1 MPTLP
6 TQPQLPAAIPA
17 SQQMIL
23 DAFQSETLVKSL
35 TDVQHT
41 PLFDTVTIAQAAAFN
56 NLTTSFF
63 TNVGAASA
71 KTLAL
76 TNCSQSQRLP
86 TGEMLSVLAFRLR
99 ISEWIFRTDMN
110 TIMDTQALQFWMNK
124 KSYQLGPVWYYAAG
138 GGVWTQSNVGGGTP
152 EVTHTN
158 GIPGREAMHK
168 LAIPIVIES
177 GATFYGE
184 MVGTAFNMT
193 ATASGGLGVT
203 MQLVLDGLYAR
214 MVN

>member
-1 MPTLP
+1 MPTVP
-6 TQPQLPAAIPA
+6 TVPQMPAAVPA

-23 DAFQSETLVKSL
+23 DAFQSESLVKTL

-41 PLFDTVTIAQAAAFN
+41 PLYDSVTIAQAGTVN

-63 TNVGAASA
+63 TNVGPASG
-71 KTLAL
+71 KSLAL

-86 TGEMLSVLAFRLR
+86 TGEMISALAFRLR
-99 ISEWIFRTDMN
+99 IGESILRADLDSLMN
-110 TIMDTQALQFWMNK
+110 TQALQFWMNK
-124 KSYQLGPVWYYAAG
+124 KSYQLGPLWYYAAG
-138 GGVWTQSNVGGGTP
+138 GGIWGQSNTNNQS
-152 EVTHTN
+152 TWTN

-184 MVGTAFNMT
+184 LVGVTFNLT
-193 ATASGGLGVT
+193 ATAAGGVGAFL
-203 MQLVLDGLYAR
+203 QLVLDGLYAR

>member
-1 MPTLP
+1 MPNIP
-6 TQPQLPAAIPA
+6 TTPQYPAAIPA

-23 DAFQSETLVKSL
+23 DAFQSESLVKSL

-41 PLFDTVTIAQAAAFN
+41 PLYDSVTIAQAAAFN

-63 TNVGAASA
+63 TNVGPQSG
-71 KTLAL
+71 KSLAL

-99 ISEWIFRTDMN
+99 IGESIFRTDLD
-110 TIMDTQALQFWMNK
+110 TIMNTQALQFWMNK

-138 GGVWTQSNVGGGTP
+138 GGIWTQSNVGGATP
-152 EVTHTN
+152 ETTHTN

-177 GATFYGE
+177 GATFYAE
-184 MVGTAFNMT
+184 MVGVAFNMT
-193 ATASGGLGVT
+193 ATAAGGVGT
-203 MQLVLDGLYAR
+203 FMQLVLDGLYAR